1 METSKEIEKVIL
13 GDFLHLE
20 EFVAIARYHAEVAFS
35 QEYIERVSKSRTL
48 VEKWVDEEKVMYG
61 VTTGFGA
68 LCTEAIGKEDT
79 EQLQENIILTH
90 AVSVGDPLSEEGVRG
105 ILLMVLQN
113 LGQGYSGVR
122 IEVLEAYKE
131 FLNRGV
137 TPRVPADG
145 SVGYLSLEG
154 HCALVLMGMG
164 EAWYQGEL
172 LSGAEALKRAELE
185 PVRLS
190 SKEGLALVSGTTSPT
205 ALGALALYDLLQAA
219 KTADVI
225 GALSVETL
233 KGVMNA
239 FDERVMRIRPHS
251 EQGRVAAN
259 VRAILKDSG
268 IIEKYKGSKVQDA
281 LSLRCIPQLHGASR
295 KTLEDA
301 KRTIET
307 EMNSCCDNP
316 IIWSEEGEE
325 DVISACNPDSSY
337 VGIEMDSAC
346 IAACT
351 LGKMSERRNNRII
364 DESLSGYPWFC
375 ISKPG
380 LNSGLM
386 IPQYTQAGLLNEMR
400 VLASPAT
407 IDNTPTCG
415 NQEDY
420 VAMGFFACKKA
431 GQIAKKLEYIL
442 AMELLSDYQ
451 AQQFLDKDV
460 EICGVAKAV
469 YGELGKQIPVMEND
483 MLLYPHIEY
492 LRDAIHSG
500 KILELA
506 ETKAG
511 KLQ

>member
-48 VEKWVDEEKVMYG
+48 VEKWVEEEKVMYG

-68 LCTEAIGKEDT
+68 LCTEAIGKADT

-172 LSGAEALKRAELE
+172 LSGAEALKRAGLE

-259 VRAILKDSG
+259 VRTILKDSG

-281 LSLRCIPQLHGASR
+281 LSLRCIPQLHGA
-295 KTLEDA
+295 
-301 KRTIET
+301 
-307 EMNSCCDNP
+307 
-316 IIWSEEGEE
+316 
-325 DVISACNPDSSY
+325 
-337 VGIEMDSAC
+337 
-346 IAACT
+346 
-351 LGKMSERRNNRII
+351 
-364 DESLSGYPWFC
+364 
-375 ISKPG
+375 
-380 LNSGLM
+380 
-386 IPQYTQAGLLNEMR
+386 
-400 VLASPAT
+400 
-407 IDNTPTCG
+407 
-415 NQEDY
+415 
-420 VAMGFFACKKA
+420 
-431 GQIAKKLEYIL
+431 
-442 AMELLSDYQ
+442 
-451 AQQFLDKDV
+451 
-460 EICGVAKAV
+460 
-469 YGELGKQIPVMEND
+469 
-483 MLLYPHIEY
+483 
-492 LRDAIHSG
+492 
-500 KILELA
+500 
-506 ETKAG
+506 
-511 KLQ
+511 